1 MKINSE
7 RIVKN
12 LNELGSIGYVEGKGA
27 NRMAY
32 SAAFFEGRSFVEKLM
47 QDAGMETRID
57 SVGNLI
63 GTFGEKK
70 EGIQKIAVGSHIDT
84 VPNGGIYD
92 GCLGVLAGIEIIKV
106 MKEDGYKPNHQIE
119 IIAFNEEEG
128 NVVGGTF
135 GSKAFAGS
143 NLEESM
149 IEPMKEN
156 NMTEDDFLAAKVN
169 KSDYRVYLEYHI
181 EQGGILENKEKTIG
195 VVEAIFGILRFRVTV
210 RGITN
215 HAGSTPMYLR
225 DDAMEKSALIISQLM
240 EKVRAT
246 GDTMVGTVGKI
257 SVKPGAV
264 NVIPGETEFIIELRD
279 KEMNQMYEVIDELK
293 KEWQDKGVTFEEF
306 ITQPETKCDDRLQKM
321 FFESAEELGYSNM
334 KLYSGAGHDLINMA
348 MVAPSALLF
357 IPSKNGISHHMD
369 EYSSASDIEAGANV
383 LLQTLLKLD
392 GGEF

>member
-1 MKINSE
+1 MKINGE
-7 RIVKN
+7 RLVKN
-12 LNELGSIGYVEGKGA
+12 LKELGSIGYVEGKGT

-84 VPNGGIYD
+84 VPNGGMYD
-92 GCLGVLAGIEIIKV
+92 GCLGVLSGIELVKT
-106 MKEDGYKPNHQIE
+106 MNEAGYKPNHQIE

-128 NVVGGTF
+128 NVIGGTF

-143 NLEESM
+143 KLEEAM
-149 IEPMKEN
+149 IEPMKEH
-156 NMTEDDFLAAKVN
+156 NMTTDDFFAAKVN
-169 KSDYRVYLEYHI
+169 EDDYRVYLEYHI

-195 VVEAIFGILRFRVTV
+195 IVEAIFGILRFKVTV
-210 RGITN
+210 NGITN

-225 DDAMEKSALIISQLM
+225 DDAMEKSAHIISQVM
-240 EKVRAT
+240 DMIRAT
-246 GDTMVGTVGKI
+246 GDSMVGTVGKI
-257 SVKPGAV
+257 SVEPGAV
-264 NVIPGETEFIIELRD
+264 NVIPGKTEFIIELRD
-279 KEMNQMYEVIDELK
+279 KEMKQMYEVIDELK
-293 KEWQDKGVTFEEF
+293 KDWQDKGVTFEEVL
-306 ITQPETKCDDRLQKM
+306 TQPETKCDERLREM
-321 FFESAEELGYSNM
+321 FLEAAEEQGYSNM
-334 KLYSGAGHDLINMA
+334 KLYSGAGHDLMNMA
-348 MVAPSALLF
+348 LIAPSALLF
-357 IPSKNGISHHMD
+357 IPSKNGVSHHKD

-383 LLQTLLKLD
+383 LLKTLLKLD